1 MLWQMFK
8 IARRYKCQTYMI
20 KELELIKDF
29 RRLNLEI
36 YVSSTYISYNM
47 FVIPNEFLKK
57 SEREAIG
64 GFELKNI

>member
-1 MLWQMFK
+1 
-8 IARRYKCQTYMI
+8 MI